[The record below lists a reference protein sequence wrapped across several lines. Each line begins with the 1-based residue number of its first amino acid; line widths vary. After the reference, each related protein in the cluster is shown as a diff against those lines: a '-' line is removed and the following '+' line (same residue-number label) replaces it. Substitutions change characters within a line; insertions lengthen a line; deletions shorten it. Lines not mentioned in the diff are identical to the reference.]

1 MPLTAAR
8 MRANRKGQAMLTY
21 CYTLTPDDNDTL
33 LVQFPDLPEA
43 AAVGEDADS
52 AKANAVE
59 GLEAALQMY
68 LDARRPV
75 PLPAAVGA
83 GAVGAGAVTL
93 PAVQTAK
100 VLLSNEMVVQ
110 GIRKAELARRLNL
123 HMPQVD
129 RMLDLSHASKIEAI
143 ESAFAVLGKRLNIEV
158 AQQ

>member
-1 MPLTAAR
+1 MQFTAAR
-8 MRANRKGQAMLTY
+8 MCANRKGQAMLTY

-83 GAVGAGAVTL
+83 GAVTL

-100 VLLSNEMVVQ
+100 VLLSNEMVMQ

>member
-1 MPLTAAR
+1 MQLTAAR
-8 MRANRKGQAMLTY
+8 LRANRKGHAMLTY

-43 AAVGEDADS
+43 AAVGENADS
-52 AKANAVE
+52 AKVNAVE

-83 GAVGAGAVTL
+83 GAVTL

-100 VLLSNEMVVQ
+100 VLLSNEMVMQ

-143 ESAFAVLGKRLNIEV
+143 ESAFAVLGKRLKIEV
-158 AQQ
+158 I

>member
-1 MPLTAAR
+1 
-8 MRANRKGQAMLTY
+8 MLTY

-75 PLPAAVGA
+75 PLPAAIGA
-83 GAVGAGAVTL
+83 SAVTL

-100 VLLSNEMVVQ
+100 VLLSNEMVMQ